1 VNFKEKRLKIMKDN
15 KIEDINHIL
24 DVITIINQATNEE
37 EIRKCIPEL
46 LEYIGMYSLASHVCF
61 F

>member
-1 VNFKEKRLKIMKDN
+1 MKDN